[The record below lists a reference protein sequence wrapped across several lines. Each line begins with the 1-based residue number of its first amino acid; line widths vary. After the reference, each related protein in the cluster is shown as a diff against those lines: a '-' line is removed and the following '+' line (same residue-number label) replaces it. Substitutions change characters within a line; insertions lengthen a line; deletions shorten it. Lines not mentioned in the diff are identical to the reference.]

1 MQGIELSW
9 WVSLELMC
17 QPTESS
23 NTAQNGT
30 VLQQAVSR
38 SDNGLAKQS
47 MMQLN
52 VLGAVWLP
60 YDAMG
65 LHQVC

>member
-1 MQGIELSW
+1 
-9 WVSLELMC
+9 MC